1 MRFKGEKMGKVIAI
15 LILVTGSLV
24 HAAGWFGESE
34 YLRCNPD
41 VQRAVYN
48 GQFRSGY
55 DHYVQHGRYEVRV
68 TDGRCFAFD
77 APNWFFEYGYLNCN
91 PDIRNAVANGQF
103 QSGWHHY
110 RLYGRSE
117 NRRYQCN

>member
-1 MRFKGEKMGKVIAI
+1 MGKVIAI
-15 LILVTGSLV
+15 LMLVTGTLV

-41 VQRAVYN
+41 VQRAVYS

-55 DHYVQHGRYEVRV
+55 DHYLQHGRYEVRV
-68 TDGRCFAFD
+68 TDGRCFASD
-77 APNWFFEYGYLNCN
+77 APTWFFEYGYLNCN
-91 PDIRNAVANGQF
+91 PDIRNAVANGEF

-110 RLYGRSE
+110 RLYGINE
-117 NRRYQCN
+117 HRRYQCN